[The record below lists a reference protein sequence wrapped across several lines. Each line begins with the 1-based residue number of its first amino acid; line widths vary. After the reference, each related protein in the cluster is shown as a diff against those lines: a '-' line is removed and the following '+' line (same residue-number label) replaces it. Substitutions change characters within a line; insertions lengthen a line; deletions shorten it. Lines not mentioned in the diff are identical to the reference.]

1 MFVIITIGAEQM
13 KQVYV
18 SPERHQQLK
27 ILACSEGKKMQELVN
42 EIFDD
47 YFKKKQKKNHAGQ

>member
-1 MFVIITIGAEQM
+1 M

-18 SPERHQQLK
+18 SPKQHQQLK